1 MASSSSRPRTWR
13 YRVFTSFHGPDV
25 PLTRAGN
32 IAGEH
37 LLNWDKESEMIEKIA
52 SDVSN
57 KLNATISRDFEDMVG
72 IEAHLRKIQ
81 TLLHLDDEDG
91 AMIVGI
97 CGPAGI
103 GKTTIARALH
113 SRLSSTFQLSCFMEN
128 LRGSCNSGG
137 LDNLSKEQQS
147 FVVTFH
153 WVSVSWVQCYAE
165 DDWEILFNYKVHGH
179 VKAML
184 ADSNLDV
191 RLGLKTLAYKS
202 LIQLSS
208 KGEIVIHKLLQQ
220 VGIQAIQKHEH
231 WKRHI
236 LVDTDEIRYVLE
248 KDIGSTSLMGICFD
262 ISTIKD
268 SIKISPKASKRMHNL
283 QFLKIYKTRLG
294 TNVRVHLPEDMNFPR
309 RLKLLH
315 WEEYPGKC
323 LPHTF
328 RPENLVELNLEYSKL
343 RHLWKGTQ

>member
-1 MASSSSRPRTWR
+1 MFLSLLFLSLRVVCVNAAKATCCREPTQLLVLRSYHSTTVVITICNFLLPQKTYPLSWLLPLLGHAHGDTASSRASTDQ
-13 YRVFTSFHGPDV
+13 TQA
-25 PLTRAGN
+25 LTRAGN

-137 LDNLSKEQQS
+137 LDKYGWKLRLQELLLSKILNQNGIKINHLGMMPQRLCYQKVLLILDDVDDLQQLEALANDTNWFGHGSRIIVTTEDQELLEQHDINNIYHVNFPTIEEARTILCRYAFKGS
-147 FVVTFH
+147 LAPYG
-153 WVSVSWVQCYAE
+153 VQKLIKRATELC
-165 DDWEILFNYKVHGH
+165 
-179 VKAML
+179 
-184 ADSNLDV
+184 SNLP
-191 RLGLKTLAYKS
+191 LGLS
-202 LIQLSS
+202 
-208 KGEIVIHKLLQQ
+208 VM
-220 VGIQAIQKHEH
+220 
-231 WKRHI
+231 
-236 LVDTDEIRYVLE
+236 
-248 KDIGSTSLMGICFD
+248 GSM
-262 ISTIKD
+262 
-268 SIKISPKASKRMHNL
+268 
-283 QFLKIYKTRLG
+283 
-294 TNVRVHLPEDMNFPR
+294 
-309 RLKLLH
+309 
-315 WEEYPGKC
+315 
-323 LPHTF
+323 
-328 RPENLVELNLEYSKL
+328 L
-343 RHLWKGTQ
+343 RGR